1 MEKEDRT
8 PTRKTPK
15 RAPSNIGGND
25 KSNENYNVHA
35 CAENQLQLPVT
46 PSNPYK
52 SRKGLM
58 VELDMNAGLG
68 ASPLTGTKMKP
79 TPKVIRWQESHS
91 QEEDSADEFEMPA
104 RSTFNPKKRWLR
116 EAWQDDLAKPLEPTV
131 NAPLNQQQTYQN
143 ENNAYECAVN
153 ITSKSMPLPAA
164 KTKSPPLN
172 PNQMRPT
179 VLMVASKDKTMPL
192 LNISANIAD
201 NNQTQIKN
209 ESQPQ
214 IATSNYHH
222 RIANSRFGDEM
233 VQPLT
238 NYGHH
243 HHHNQQ
249 QQQLSFTEL
258 PSTICSTS
266 PDIFAADT
274 LLNDRTDISIISANL
289 DASPPPVGID
299 SGKNREWHGALALM
313 QLATDEMNSLNSHTT
328 SSSSSSTSSLS
339 TSPSLSINDDTTK
352 ASFTVL

>member
-15 RAPSNIGGND
+15 RAPSNIGGCD

-131 NAPLNQQQTYQN
+131 NASLNQQQPQQHQN

-192 LNISANIAD
+192 LSISANIAD
-201 NNQTQIKN
+201 NNQALLKN

-222 RIANSRFGDEM
+222 RIANSQSGEGM

-249 QQQLSFTEL
+249 PQQPQLSFTESPL
-258 PSTICSTS
+258 TACSTS

-274 LLNDRTDISIISANL
+274 LLNDRTGANL
-289 DASPPPVGID
+289 DASVGIE